1 LFGCILFEAATGQKA
16 FEGKDILDSLHKIVH
31 APTPQIKDFNLTAPV
46 DLQRIVRRCLAKDP
60 EDRYQTI
67 KEVVIELKELRRE
80 MENAAEV
87 ELSIAPE
94 TTADRH
100 VSKTG
105 DRTIR
110 VGDMTA
116 ASTAESVAHSTSSAE
131 YLVGE
136 VKKHKLGAMIVVA
149 LLALVVAGLGYGIY
163 RLTAKRDKPALSF
176 QSAKFTR
183 LTTTGKAS
191 GVAISPDG
199 KYVVHIQDDGGQQSL
214 WMRQTATQSNVQIM
228 PPAVNVKYSRLMFSR
243 DGDYLFYVA
252 RENNAAPSLYQI
264 PALGG
269 SPRKLSPNVG
279 NFMALSPD
287 GARVA
292 SIRRAPDEGKDVLV
306 VSNVDGS
313 GERRLV
319 ERKIPERMLYAGG
332 RGSAPA
338 WSPEGHRIAFAS
350 YEYGI
355 VYANVVVAQVDS
367 GVEETLSSEKWYSMG
382 QLAWLS
388 DGSGV
393 VMLASDQRG
402 YPPQL
407 WHLSHPE
414 GSARRITNDL
424 NSYTTVSVT
433 ADSRSLVTV
442 QTETLST
449 IWVAPERDS
458 NGARQ
463 ISFGTAKI
471 DEGAVWTPDGRIVYE
486 SRTGDSIN
494 IWIMDADG
502 GNQKQLTFD
511 NGRTPD
517 VSPDGRYIVFRSNRS
532 ITPHIYRMEMDGSN
546 LKQLTDGTGEFGPRM
561 TPDGKWVYFSS
572 RSSGNLTVWRA
583 SIDGGKITQIIDHP
597 SYGADF
603 SPDGKWLGCIY
614 WSGQEDAPRT
624 VAIIPFEGGQPV
636 KLFDLPGANPF
647 ARWAPDGRALIY
659 VDTRGDVSNLWTRAI
674 DGGTPKQLT
683 DFKQGRIFS
692 FDYSPDGKQIA
703 LSRGTINNDVVMIS
717 NFK

>member
-1 LFGCILFEAATGQKA
+1 M
-16 FEGKDILDSLHKIVH
+16 
-31 APTPQIKDFNLTAPV
+31 
-46 DLQRIVRRCLAKDP
+46 RRCLAKDP

-67 KEVVIELKELRRE
+67 KEVVIELKESRRE

-87 ELSIAPE
+87 ELSVAAE
-94 TTADRH
+94 TTADPH

-105 DRTIR
+105 DRTISG
-110 VGDMTA
+110 GDKTA
-116 ASTAESVAHSTSSAE
+116 ASTAELVAHSTSSAE
-131 YLVGE
+131 YVVGE

-149 LLALVVAGLGYGIY
+149 LLAVVLAGVGYGIY
-163 RLTAKRDKPALSF
+163 RLTTKRNKPALSF

-183 LTTTGKAS
+183 LTTTGKATS
-191 GVAISPDG
+191 TAISPDG
-199 KYVVHIQDDGGQQSL
+199 KYVVYAMNDNGQQSL
-214 WMRQTATQSNVQIM
+214 WMRQTATQSNVQIA
-228 PPAVNVKYSRLMFSR
+228 PPAANVEYARLIFSP

-252 RENNAAPSLYQI
+252 RENNAAPALYQI

-292 SIRRAPDEGKDVLV
+292 SIRKAPDEGKDVLV

-319 ERKIPERMLYAGG
+319 ERKIPERMLYPGG

-355 VYANVVVAQVDS
+355 VANVVVAQVDS
-367 GVEETLSSEKWYSMG
+367 GVEETLSSEKWYSMR
-382 QLAWLS
+382 QLTWLS
-388 DGSGV
+388 DGSGL

-402 YPPQL
+402 DPPQL
-407 WHLSHPE
+407 WHLSYPE

-471 DEGAVWTPDGRIVYE
+471 DEGAVWTPEGRIVYE
-486 SRTGDSIN
+486 SRTGHSIN

-511 NGRTPD
+511 NGRDAD
-517 VSPDGRYIVFRSNRS
+517 VSSDGRYIVFRSNRS
-532 ITPHIYRMEMDGSN
+532 VTPHIYRMEMDGSN

-624 VAIIPFEGGQPV
+624 VGIIPFEGGQPV
-636 KLFDLPGANPF
+636 KLFNLGANPTG
-647 ARWAPDGRALIY
+647 RWAPDGRALIY
-659 VDTRGDVSNLWTRAI
+659 VDTRGDVSNLWTQAV
-674 DGGTPKQLT
+674 DGGTPKQIT